1 MKAIVAVD
9 WRWGIGK
16 DNKLLF
22 QIPADLKRFQELTAD
37 GMVIMGRN
45 TYDSLPHKSGL
56 PGRTNIVLS
65 HNPIDSPTIRSC
77 EFEGL
82 MIETDHH
89 TDNVFVIGG
98 AAIYELLLPYC
109 DTVYLTRVYKSVE
122 HDKKMV
128 NLDKHPDWY
137 MHNRSK
143 MMHDI
148 DKNTG
153 EEVFFMYYTY
163 KKIPSIKLNKFR
175 EKEVEK
181 K

>member
-9 WRWGIGK
+9 LKWGIGK

-22 QIPADLKRFQELTAD
+22 QIPSDLKRFQELTAN
-37 GMVIMGRN
+37 GIVIMGRN

-65 HNPIDSPTIRSC
+65 HRPIDSPTIRSC
-77 EFEGL
+77 EFDGL
-82 MIETDHH
+82 MIKPDKH

-98 AAIYELLLPYC
+98 ASVYELLLPYC
-109 DTVYLTRVYKSVE
+109 DTVYLTRVWKNVE

-128 NLDKHPDWY
+128 NLDGHPDWY

-148 DKNTG
+148 DRNSG
-153 EEVFFMYYTY
+153 EEVSFMYYIY
-163 KKIPSIKLNKFR
+163 KRLYKV
-175 EKEVEK
+175 EV
-181 K
+181 